1 MHLGHQ
7 SAHPVMEDLP
17 SPVKTRE
24 EKKEKDELSR
34 LARSFL
40 SCARSQNCH
49 WVIECRSPGSC
60 RSEKGASLPSVGSK
74 SESELFHICWF
85 CVARNKISPPLVYFG
100 CSAETFKA
108 AETGK
113 NGSLSAGSS
122 GATRCDRFP
131 LLTLIALQGDKRKHS
146 RRTHSAIQCH
156 TVAVS
161 ASARKW
167 IHVICP
173 LPEGTE
179 LLMAGLSI
187 FVEPLYPISVL
198 SQPIQLLLLIAFFQT
213 CLSASLVLRLFLKGH
228 QLSTMSL
235 RGPTCPWPYLLCV
248 WVLCVG
254 ISNWGWHC
262 VCTEVK
268 GRGFFLSFAECLKK
282 TADSWLVKNHS
293 IENEEVAH
301 HCNLRQ
307 QSFKVPQ
314 SKKIITQIPHMPAH
328 PDGWLNLLWAG
339 LVRPWWNNCL
349 HKAEA

>member
-1 MHLGHQ
+1 MR
-7 SAHPVMEDLP
+7 PLP
-17 SPVKTRE
+17 
-24 EKKEKDELSR
+24 
-34 LARSFL
+34 LA
-40 SCARSQNCH
+40 N
-49 WVIECRSPGSC
+49 P
-60 RSEKGASLPSVGSK
+60 
-74 SESELFHICWF
+74 
-85 CVARNKISPPLVYFG
+85 
-100 CSAETFKA
+100 
-108 AETGK
+108 
-113 NGSLSAGSS
+113 
-122 GATRCDRFP
+122 RCP
-131 LLTLIALQGDKRKHS
+131 S
-146 RRTHSAIQCH
+146 RRQKKALSQDSQCH

-228 QLSTMSL
+228 QLATMSL

-262 VCTEVK
+262 VYRGK
-268 GRGFFLSFAECLKK
+268 GKRFFYPLQSAWK
-282 TADSWLVKNHS
+282 TAESWLVKNHS

-328 PDGWLNLLWAG
+328 PEGWLNLLWAG
-339 LVRPWWNNCL
+339 LVRPWRNNCL